1 MLRLQSLLAYLVLH
15 RATSVSRQR
24 PAFLLYPD
32 STEEQARTNLRNLV
46 YLLRKA
52 LPLLI
57 RTIRIDRHEEVTVNE
72 VAATE

>member
-24 PAFLLYPD
+24 LAFLLYPD

-57 RTIRIDRHEEVTVNE
+57 RTIRVDRREEVAINE
-72 VAATE
+72 LVVAE